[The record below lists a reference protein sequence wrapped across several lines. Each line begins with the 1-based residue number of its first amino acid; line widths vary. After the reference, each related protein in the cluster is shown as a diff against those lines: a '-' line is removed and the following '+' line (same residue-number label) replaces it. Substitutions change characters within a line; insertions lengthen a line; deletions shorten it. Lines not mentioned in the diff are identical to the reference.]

1 MATINKAFRVKS
13 GLAVE
18 GGSATF
24 AGGAIQAAAGTTSY
38 PPILLTSG
46 TNLTTA
52 TAGAFEYD
60 GTNFYLTASTGG
72 RKTIAFTDISVSAAT
87 SSVLGTVKLGSDTT
101 NSATAA
107 SVGSTNGRTYLTQF
121 NASQQLVVNVPWTDT
136 VYTLPTATATALGGV
151 ELFSGTTQSVAA
163 NSVTTTASRTYGLQ
177 LNSDLQGVINVPWT
191 DTDTNYYPSA
201 IVFNAGSTAGP
212 TLDLTMS
219 GSGAPD
225 LTAVAIPSASDTASG
240 VVTTGAQTIA
250 GVKTFSS
257 SPVVPTPTNS
267 TDAANKAY
275 VDSAAA
281 GIEWKQSVRVATT
294 ADAQISTAYANG
306 QVVDGVTLATGDR
319 ILIKNQTTG
328 SANGIYVVNSGG
340 TPTRATDAD
349 TGAELAAAT
358 AVFVEEGTLNADSGW
373 VLTNNG
379 TITVG
384 TTALVFT
391 QFTGLGQVTA
401 GTGLSKSGNTIS
413 LISPVTTTTGGTGLT
428 SFTSGGAVYA
438 TSTSALTTGTLP
450 VASGGTG
457 ITSFGT
463 GVATALGNATGGTG
477 GLVTFSG
484 ALGAATATSINKV
497 AITAPASSAT
507 LTLANG
513 STLATVGAFS
523 TTLTATAATSVTLP
537 TTGTLISNR
546 PDASSVVDNSLLGQT
561 NTTSNGTGGHVIITA
576 GSATGIA
583 SQGGYVRI
591 NGGESVDGNPGAV
604 EINGKATGASGLPG
618 NVFVGSSAI
627 TGYVA
632 IGTTSQQVDIAGVSH
647 WTGRY
652 EDRTSTAPLTST
664 VWTDNPAN
672 FASKL
677 MVSAKTASDVHMM
690 EILVAVNGAGD
701 LSTTQ
706 YGEIISNASLF
717 TYAFSSSGTDGLN
730 IVVTPVG
737 STLTDIVVSSQTHN
751 I

>member
-1 MATINKAFRVKS
+1 
-13 GLAVE
+13 
-18 GGSATF
+18 
-24 AGGAIQAAAGTTSY
+24 
-38 PPILLTSG
+38 
-46 TNLTTA
+46 
-52 TAGAFEYD
+52 
-60 GTNFYLTASTGG
+60 
-72 RKTIAFTDISVSAAT
+72 
-87 SSVLGTVKLGSDTT
+87 
-101 NSATAA
+101 
-107 SVGSTNGRTYLTQF
+107 
-121 NASQQLVVNVPWTDT
+121 
-136 VYTLPTATATALGGV
+136 
-151 ELFSGTTQSVAA
+151 
-163 NSVTTTASRTYGLQ
+163 
-177 LNSDLQGVINVPWT
+177 
-191 DTDTNYYPSA
+191 
-201 IVFNAGSTAGP
+201 
-212 TLDLTMS
+212 
-219 GSGAPD
+219 
-225 LTAVAIPSASDTASG
+225 
-240 VVTTGAQTIA
+240 VVTIGAQTLA

-257 SPVVPTPTNS
+257 SPIVPTPTNA

-275 VDSAAA
+275 VDAAA
-281 GIEWKQSVRVATT
+281 SGIDWKASVRVATT

-306 QVVDGVTLATGDR
+306 QVVDGVTLVTGDR

-349 TGAELAAAT
+349 TGAELSAAT
-358 AVFVEEGTLNADSGW
+358 AVFVEEGTANADSGW

-513 STLATVGAFS
+513 STLATAGAFS

-537 TTGTLISNR
+537 TSGTLIAN
-546 PDASSVVDNSLLGQT
+546 PASTTGATSDLSITGQQ
-561 NTTSNGTGGHVIITA
+561 TSSAANHAGDVIIK
-576 GSATGIA
+576 
-583 SQGGYVRI
+583 GGK
-591 NGGESVDGNPGAV
+591 N
-604 EINGKATGASGLPG
+604 TGASGDGGRVYLSGGDAGSGTPSG
-618 NVFVGSSAI
+618 NAGVEIHGSETTGSSLKGFVSVGANNNL
-627 TGYVA
+627 
-632 IGTTSQQVDIAGVSH
+632 TSWAAFGAKEIPVSVAGVGMLTYDGASLTSSTPITAKI
-647 WTGRY
+647 WG
-652 EDRTSTAPLTST
+652 ESSIFNAAKVIINARTSTDAHI
-664 VWTDNPAN
+664 VE
-672 FASKL
+672 
-677 MVSAKTASDVHMM
+677 V
-690 EILVAVNGAGD
+690 LVIQNAAGD
-701 LSTTQ
+701 YYVTT
-706 YGEIISNASLF
+706 YGEVLSNSSLF
-717 TYAFSSSGTDGLN
+717 TFAISGTGGAIGYATN

-737 STLTDIVVSSQTHN
+737 ATATNIMVSSTYYGA
-751 I
+751 